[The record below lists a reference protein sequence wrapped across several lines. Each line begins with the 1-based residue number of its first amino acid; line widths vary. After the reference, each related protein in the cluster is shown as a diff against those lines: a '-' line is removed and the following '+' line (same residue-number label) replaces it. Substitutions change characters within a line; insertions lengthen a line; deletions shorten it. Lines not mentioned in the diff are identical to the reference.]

1 MNTRNLTISILII
14 LLLHINYVVGISQ
27 TQKTNPL
34 RPYAGEFT
42 EVNLGLMVSG
52 GQNIEFGKY
61 FVECPDC
68 EFEGG
73 VGSGAMLGLY
83 YQRGIND
90 EFHYGLM
97 AMVDWWNLNSSF
109 YRTEFKYA
117 NDVNTNQKI
126 GPLDIEFLHDSDV
139 ELVTFSFAPYLKY
152 QVGNWFFLRSSFPIS
167 FPISSSLTHNKSL
180 ISRVAVFNDE
190 TYNLEQLDESLLQ
203 DTEFPELNSP
213 LYSLAMT
220 MGFNIE
226 MSERFS
232 LNPSFYYR
240 IGLNEVSS
248 YGENFKINSWRIM
261 LEFNVAIAK
270 KPKKDRK

>member
-1 MNTRNLTISILII
+1 MNTRNLTISLII
-14 LLLHINYVVGISQ
+14 FLLLHINYVDGISQ
-27 TQKTNPL
+27 NQKTNPL
-34 RPYAGEFT
+34 RPYVGEFT
-42 EVNLGLMVSG
+42 EVNIGLIVSG

-83 YQRGIND
+83 YQRGINNS
-90 EFHYGLM
+90 FHYGLM
-97 AMVDWWNLNSSF
+97 LMFDWWNLNNTF
-109 YRTEFKYA
+109 YRTEFKSA
-117 NDVNTNQKI
+117 KDVNTNQEI
-126 GPLDIEFLHDSDV
+126 GPLDIEFQHDSDV
-139 ELVTFSFAPYLKY
+139 ELVTFSLAPYIKY
-152 QVGNWFFLRSSFPIS
+152 QISDWFFLRGSIPIGFPL
-167 FPISSSLTHNKSL
+167 SSSLTHKKSL
-180 ISRVAVFNDE
+180 ISRVVVFNDE
-190 TYNLEQLDESLLQ
+190 TYNLEQIDDELLQ
-203 DTEFPELNSP
+203 DSEFPELNSP

-248 YGENFKINSWRIM
+248 NGENFKINSWRIM

-270 KPKKDRK
+270 KPKK